1 MPSRAFWGPLLAG
14 SDEFKIKRGSAMP
27 TSTTPCEPRN
37 SKIHRSVTI
46 QAVFA
51 SHIQREVALRTL
63 DKILTAW
70 KEKQN
75 HHHSWK
81 GADHQKLTP
90 GERLCQEDAN
100 SVMLCE
106 R

>member
-1 MPSRAFWGPLLAG
+1 
-14 SDEFKIKRGSAMP
+14 MP

-51 SHIQREVALRTL
+51 SHILREVTL

-70 KEKQN
+70 KGTVE
-75 HHHSWK
+75 
-81 GADHQKLTP
+81 
-90 GERLCQEDAN
+90 N
-100 SVMLCE
+100 SHKKNKITITHGKE
-106 R
+106 PITRS